1 MNDTL
6 TNLARLIDAPHEV
19 TETGIT
25 VTTHGQQ
32 VGLHAPVTGASDQ
45 WVLGI
50 NGAPIVSLPA
60 DRANEAASALLNLVT
75 ALR

>member
-6 TNLARLIDAPHEV
+6 TKLARLIDAPHEV
-19 TETGIT
+19 NATGIT

-32 VGLHAPVTGASDQ
+32 VGLHAPVEGASDR
-45 WVLGI
+45 WILGV
-50 NGAPIVSLPA
+50 NGAPIAGFPA
-60 DRANEAASALLNLVT
+60 DHAHEAEAALLNLVT